1 MNEKEI
7 SMKPDGIEKLP
18 QKNSDVDAGIEP
30 SAQAQPDE
38 PVNTGADTG
47 ANGTDVMGSG
57 GAQPGDGGLLGGG
70 IQGGSQ
76 GGARKAATGVAAG
89 VAAPA
94 AAQAAALTAFLNWL
108 KMLLLSIMAAV
119 QSLASVAVGAVIAAA
134 KAVVGFFTGAGAA
147 VASALGGAVS
157 AATATVATAVATAV
171 GAAAV
176 ITGGVVVLRDG
187 NTTGRNDGLLES
199 CTVAVDNAAKA
210 ADGAVG
216 DVSAKTEE
224 NAKTVY
230 SVLSAWGMSDENI
243 AGVLG
248 NWSHESGIDPTSVE
262 TIFDE
267 KFTIGPRKQ
276 DAEAKGFKIAQVDPA
291 YSARFP
297 AIDLMGIGLGQW
309 TNGRNALLTE
319 YAQSIGK
326 PWSTLETQLGFMISK
341 DDPTRVAQVK
351 ALIDNSEGG
360 SVSAS
365 TSYFLTKW
373 EGINDGTLGSR
384 ESAAGTWFAK
394 MGGWEKNKSLA
405 DSILAQSGSAVTG
418 ANSSSVA
425 AAASKCKSH
434 GGKVDN
440 STMVK
445 AAISYAWPYNDDGK
459 GNDGTD
465 IYKYLHKEVLGE
477 SDNFFASCDRTVA
490 TAVRWSG
497 TDDTYPA
504 GGVSNQLEYLQ
515 GQGGSKWTK
524 IDYNGDKSK
533 LQPGDILLRTTGG
546 VSHTVMYVGEDA
558 VKEVWGEGNYEP
570 QGEIVSGSLNDRSPT
585 VGQFYTGSTGLDTDY
600 VAYRNTTKESSSKFA
615 SVTVPSTMQKGQGD
629 KSSRLTP
636 GP

>member
-1 MNEKEI
+1 
-7 SMKPDGIEKLP
+7 MKPDGIEKLP
-18 QKNSDVDAGIEP
+18 QSQDAGIEP
-30 SAQAQPDE
+30 SAQPNE
-38 PVNTGADTG
+38 PVDTGADTG

-57 GAQPGDGGLLGGG
+57 GAEPGDGGLLGGG
-70 IQGGSQ
+70 IQGGQGQ
-76 GGARKAATGVAAG
+76 GGARKAATGAAAG
-89 VAAPA
+89 AAAPA
-94 AAQAAALTAFLNWL
+94 AAQAAALTVFLNWL
-108 KMLLLSIMAAV
+108 KTVMMSIMAAA
-119 QSLASVAVGAVIAAA
+119 QSLWSAITGAVVAAA

-157 AATATVATAVATAV
+157 AATATVATVTAAVV
-171 GAAAV
+171 GTVAV
-176 ITGGVVVLRDG
+176 ITGGAVALRDG
-187 NTTGRNDGLLES
+187 DMAARNDGLLES
-199 CTVAVDNAAKA
+199 CTVAVENAAKA

-477 SDNFFASCDRTVA
+477 SDNYFASCDRTVA

-546 VSHTVMYVGEDA
+546 VSHTVMYVGEDS

-570 QGEIVSGSLNDRSPT
+570 QGEIVSGSLNDRAPT

-629 KSSRLTP
+629 KNSRLTP